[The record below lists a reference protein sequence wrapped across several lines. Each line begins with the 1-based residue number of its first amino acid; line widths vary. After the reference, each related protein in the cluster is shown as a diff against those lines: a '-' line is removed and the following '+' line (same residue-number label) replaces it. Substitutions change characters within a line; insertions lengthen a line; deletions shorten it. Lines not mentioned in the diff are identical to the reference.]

1 MYPYSFESN
10 EWRINWNQSFLVDP
24 HLLECLVVED
34 VNRAPIVHQDLVGV
48 VVSDPNTN
56 HERIIIRVVEMPGI
70 FLCKSN
76 DRAVDLGH
84 LQDESH
90 QLDVLNHS

>member
-10 EWRINWNQSFLVDP
+10 EWRINWNQSILI
-24 HLLECLVVED
+24 CWNAVVED
-34 VNRAPIVHQDLVGV
+34 VDRAPIVHKDSVGV

-56 HERIIIRVVEMPGI
+56 HERIIIRVVEMPGS

-76 DRAVDLGH
+76 DRAVDPSH
-84 LQDESH
+84 LRGESR
-90 QLDVLNHS
+90 QLDVLNHL